1 MSGIRNIR
9 RVTTYDAS
17 IPYTNNVQVYGAD
30 LIQVNGA
37 DTVYPVNVNGIPV
50 TNTNLIQVGQVDN
63 PDKIEVYGNEVQF
76 VSNIESRDTN
86 VRSISVNLIADAAN
100 IRVWDTNPPTVIP
113 PTVPVT
119 TIIGSPVVN
128 MPGCVKVHKEN
139 AKNPKNKNK
148 MLVDDDPKGNTVLC
162 DAGAP
167 YYDPAEYD
175 YRGLSWQD
183 LNPESDEVPEGVDTG
198 DPPPAPDI
206 EAPSPPP
213 TPGETPG
220 NVECPP
226 PNARRIGD
234 LNQAGTEKVTGYK
247 LTPDGKICETQ
258 WETLSFTEQY
268 LPSVPI
274 VATTATIALVATS
287 SALLAKPLADL
298 LLKVVKPVIKKVVT
312 KVKTILGKKE
322 PVLSVRERQLAQR
335 DRNQA
340 IQTLKKAVKK

>member
-1 MSGIRNIR
+1 MTIPNIPVVGGEGI
-9 RVTTYDAS
+9 
-17 IPYTNNVQVYGAD
+17 PF
-30 LIQVNGA
+30 IQVNG
-37 DTVYPVNVNGIPV
+37 TGVK
-50 TNTNLIQVGQVDN
+50 LIQTIR
-63 PDKIEVYGNEVQF
+63 P
-76 VSNIESRDTN
+76 SNIGVKN
-86 VRSISVNLIADAAN
+86 IADV
-100 IRVWDTNPPTVIP
+100 RVFMNNAPTVIP

-119 TIIGSPVVN
+119 EIIGTPIVN

-139 AKNPKNKNK
+139 VKNPKNKNK

-175 YRGLSWQD
+175 YRGLTWQTIST
-183 LNPESDEVPEGVDTG
+183 ESDEVPEGIDTG
-198 DPPPAPDI
+198 DPPTPEIPD
-206 EAPSPPP
+206 APSPPE
-213 TPGETPG
+213 TPGETAG

-234 LNQAGTEKVTGYK
+234 LNQAGTEKVIGYE
-247 LTPDGKICETQ
+247 LTPDGKICETK

-298 LLKVVKPVIKKVVT
+298 LLKVVKPLIKKVVA
-312 KVKTILGKKE
+312 KVKKVMGKSD
-322 PVLSVRERQLAQR
+322 PVLSVRERMLAQR
-335 DRNQA
+335 DRNRA
-340 IQTLKKAVKK
+340 IMELRKSLKK

>member
-1 MSGIRNIR
+1 MIMSPINDIPIIN
-9 RVTTYDAS
+9 TYNTG
-17 IPYTNNVQVYGAD
+17 IPYVENSSPVQVNRAD
-30 LIQVNGA
+30 NIQVNG
-37 DTVYPVNVNGIPV
+37 TGI
-50 TNTNLIQVGQVDN
+50 
-63 PDKIEVYGNEVQF
+63 QF
-76 VSNIESRDTN
+76 VQNIQSTDTSI
-86 VRSISVNLIADAAN
+86 RPISVTEIADASD
-100 IRVWDTNPPTVIP
+100 IRVWDTSLPTVIP

-119 TIIGSPVVN
+119 TVIGSPVVN

-139 AKNPKNKNK
+139 AKNPKNRNK

-167 YYDPAEYD
+167 YYEPAEYD
-175 YRGLSWQD
+175 YRGLTWQT
-183 LNPESDEVPEGVDTG
+183 LNTDSDETPEGIDTG
-198 DPPPAPDI
+198 DPPDAPDI
-206 EAPSPPP
+206 EAPSPPS
-213 TPGETPG
+213 TPGETAG

-258 WETLSFTEQY
+258 WEAISFTEQY
-268 LPSVPI
+268 LPSVP
-274 VATTATIALVATS
+274 VVSTTATIALVATS

-298 LLKVVKPVIKKVVT
+298 LLKVVKPVIKKVVA
-312 KVKTILGKKE
+312 KVKGIMGKKE
-322 PVLSVRERQLAQR
+322 PVLSVRERQIAQR

>member
-17 IPYTNNVQVYGAD
+17 IPYTNNIQVNGAD
-30 LIQVNGA
+30 VIQVNGA
-37 DTVYPVNVNGIPV
+37 DTVAPVNVNGIPV

-63 PDKIEVYGNEVQF
+63 ADNIEVSDNEVQF
-76 VSNIESRDTN
+76 VRSIESTDTN
-86 VRSISVNLIADAAN
+86 IRPIGVNEIADTR
-100 IRVWDTNPPTVIP
+100 IWQKEPTTVIP

-119 TIIGSPVVN
+119 EVIGIPIVN

-139 AKNPKNKNK
+139 LKQRSRNK

-167 YYDPAEYD
+167 YYEPADYD

-183 LNPESDEVPEGVDTG
+183 LSPDSDEVPEGVDTG
-198 DPPPAPDI
+198 EPPAPKIPD
-206 EAPSPPP
+206 APS
-213 TPGETPG
+213 TPDTNVGGAEGP
-220 NVECPP
+220 VECPP

-234 LNQAGTEKVTGYK
+234 LNQAGTEKVVGYK

-258 WETLSFTEQY
+258 WEAISFTEQY

-274 VATTATIALVATS
+274 VTTTATIAVVATS

-298 LLKVVKPVIKKVVT
+298 LLKVIKPVVKKVVA
-312 KVKTILGKKE
+312 KVKTIMGKKE
-322 PVLSVRERQLAQR
+322 KVLSVRERMEAQR